1 MFSPTE
7 DVSDLRKQWPCIENT
22 LNDKKFHSHQRALK
36 DVHEFISEQVKGS
49 VLDVSP
55 EQWMVIMVKWGELRG
70 RTRYPSGEI
79 GPAPQSAPVFF
90 NLFQAVLKKQFNFNL
105 CDKHPIL
112 RKFPKMWMRTI
123 CREKMYQRKQAQFF
137 SRDDVRSYVILCR
150 QPQATENQTY
160 YARMAEV
167 VILISVMFA
176 GCRLGE
182 LFSVTIGQVK
192 FMTVKGKVAVTFFP
206 GGSKTDFAGQRTT
219 CIAFSQLADEELC
232 PVKSF
237 FRWLKFRGLNLKNG
251 MIDGPFT
258 KRVFPVYKSNRLLET
273 SFFTKKVQNME
284 KKGQA
289 NLPKFNAHTG
299 RVTITTLSLFSK
311 DNDGRPMVTLDLLEH
326 QNHWQRG
333 TATVSNYLGH
343 NSTFAEGGFHDQM
356 AKIRSEGLEGKI
368 DEQAVRNFALGE
380 IDHQKVL
387 SLFDETE

>member
-1 MFSPTE
+1 ME
-7 DVSDLRKQWPCIENT
+7 DVSELRNQWPCIEKT
-22 LNDKKFHSHQRALK
+22 LTDKKFHSHQKALREVA
-36 DVHEFISEQVKGS
+36 DFISEQVKGS
-49 VLDVSP
+49 VTDVTP
-55 EQWMVIMVKWGELRG
+55 EQWMIMMVQWGEMRG
-70 RTRYPSGEI
+70 RTRYPSGEV
-79 GPAPQSAPVFF
+79 GPAPQSAAVFF
-90 NLFQAVLKKQFNFNL
+90 NLFQAVLKKDFNFSL
-105 CDKHPIL
+105 CEKHPIL

-137 SRDDVRSYVILCR
+137 SRDDIRSYVILCR

-160 YARMAEV
+160 YAKMAEV

-192 FMTVKGKVAVTFFP
+192 FMTVKNKVAVTFFP

-219 CIAFSQLADEELC
+219 CIAFSQLVDEELC

-237 FRWLKFRGLNLKNG
+237 FRWLKFRNLEINNG
-251 MIDGPFT
+251 SIVGPFT
-258 KRVFPVYKSNRLLET
+258 KRLFPVFKSNRLLDT

-284 KKGQA
+284 KRGQTK
-289 NLPKFNAHTG
+289 LPKFNAHTG

-311 DNDGRPMVTLDLLEH
+311 DAEGKPMVTLDLLEH

-333 TATVSNYLGH
+333 TTTVSNYLGH
-343 NSTFAEGGFHDQM
+343 NSTFAAGGFHDQI
-356 AKIRSEGLEGKI
+356 AKIRSEGLEGNI
-368 DEQAVRNFALGE
+368 DEKAVRNFALGE

-387 SLFDETE
+387 DMFNDTE